1 MGALIFGVMFFLMI
15 LGVPIAFSIS
25 LSSTAYL
32 MASGNNLVLLA
43 QRLFLGMD
51 SFVLLAVPLF
61 VLTGYLME
69 QCGLSQRLIDWVECI
84 FGRIPGSAGIVTII
98 SCAIF
103 AALTGSGQVTIAA
116 IGALTLPALLKSG
129 YKKETSVGM
138 IACGGGLGPIIPP
151 SVGMIV
157 YGTTMSLSIPKMFMS
172 AIVPGLLM
180 VVGLLVVNAIIVKKE
195 KIPASTARYTA
206 KEKLLRTWRA
216 LPALLLPVI
225 ILGGIYGGVFTAT
238 EAAVIAV
245 MYSLIVG
252 VALRE
257 IRLKGL
263 LKAFRGTIETSAMI
277 ALIIGVSNL
286 FGWELSFEKIPQSI
300 ADAVIPFIKSQS
312 TYLIVLCLIMLVVG
326 ALMETLTAIVILAP
340 ILVPIGTQM
349 GIDPLVVGMVFCL
362 TLIVGIVTPP
372 FGVNLFVASSVMN
385 EPFVKVTRGAA
396 PFILSMLIVVI
407 ACAIFPSIITFLP
420 SMMA

>member
-180 VVGLLVVNAIIVKKE
+180 VVGLLIVNAIIVKKE
-195 KIPASTARYTA
+195 KI
-206 KEKLLRTWRA
+206 
-216 LPALLLPVI
+216 PALLLPVI

>member
-84 FGRIPGSAGIVTII
+84 FGLFPGSAGIVTII

-157 YGTTMSLSIPKMFMS
+157 YGTTMSLSIP
-172 AIVPGLLM
+172 
-180 VVGLLVVNAIIVKKE
+180 
-195 KIPASTARYTA
+195 
-206 KEKLLRTWRA
+206 
-216 LPALLLPVI
+216 
-225 ILGGIYGGVFTAT
+225 
-238 EAAVIAV
+238 
-245 MYSLIVG
+245 
-252 VALRE
+252 
-257 IRLKGL
+257 
-263 LKAFRGTIETSAMI
+263 
-277 ALIIGVSNL
+277 
-286 FGWELSFEKIPQSI
+286 
-300 ADAVIPFIKSQS
+300 
-312 TYLIVLCLIMLVVG
+312 
-326 ALMETLTAIVILAP
+326 
-340 ILVPIGTQM
+340 
-349 GIDPLVVGMVFCL
+349 
-362 TLIVGIVTPP
+362 
-372 FGVNLFVASSVMN
+372 
-385 EPFVKVTRGAA
+385 
-396 PFILSMLIVVI
+396 
-407 ACAIFPSIITFLP
+407 
-420 SMMA
+420 

>member
-1 MGALIFGVMFFLMI
+1 
-15 LGVPIAFSIS
+15 
-25 LSSTAYL
+25 
-32 MASGNNLVLLA
+32 
-43 QRLFLGMD
+43 
-51 SFVLLAVPLF
+51 
-61 VLTGYLME
+61 
-69 QCGLSQRLIDWVECI
+69 
-84 FGRIPGSAGIVTII
+84 
-98 SCAIF
+98 
-103 AALTGSGQVTIAA
+103 
-116 IGALTLPALLKSG
+116 
-129 YKKETSVGM
+129 
-138 IACGGGLGPIIPP
+138 
-151 SVGMIV
+151 
-157 YGTTMSLSIPKMFMS
+157 MFMS

-180 VVGLLVVNAIIVKKE
+180 VVGLLIVNAIIVKKE

-216 LPALLLPVI
+216 LPVLLLPVI

-349 GIDPLVVGMVFCL
+349 GIDPLVVGMVFCI

-396 PFILSMLIVVI
+396 PFTLSMLIVVI
-407 ACAIFPSIITFLP
+407 ACAILPSIITFLP